1 MFRVEFVI
9 NQKAKQVLIIT
20 ATIALAFTRFAL
32 LDKLL
37 DMTSQSCR
45 ILNESAFRCGD
56 SLVSEVG
63 EHHHKRIA
71 ECSIHQVLETL
82 VHKLWQSLLNNAFWS
97 LARQRCSMLA
107 FTAKDAYDDLALKI
121 SGKLNHI
128 QDF

>member
-1 MFRVEFVI
+1 MFHVEFVI
-9 NQKAKQVLIIT
+9 NQKVKQVLIIT

-63 EHHHKRIA
+63 EHHNKRIA
-71 ECSIHQVLETL
+71 ECPIHQVL
-82 VHKLWQSLLNNAFWS
+82 
-97 LARQRCSMLA
+97 
-107 FTAKDAYDDLALKI
+107 
-121 SGKLNHI
+121 
-128 QDF
+128 